1 MVFLKKILTANAVK
15 IFRRPLYCAVFILF
29 GLPVHIAAFLV
40 YLKRR
45 KSSSRV
51 ELRRHFAQVLGDSGE
66 GEALRAQVERQLNNK
81 YRFLGQTVSAN
92 RFNREAASL
101 YKARFAELIDEK
113 IDEKIR
119 EEGGREASDAARQVS
134 YISTFTGLLDMNGYL
149 FFFCLAGFPM
159 LIMILIYSAPYA
171 KYIFERVMMM
181 VFVIFGVTF
190 LVFTI
195 LYMSPL
201 DAARNILGPTATA
214 EQIESFDK
222 IYGLDQ
228 PYYVQLI
235 NKFKNLLTFNL
246 GKTYMGNE
254 DVFQAIMRKFPV
266 TLEVTFYSLL
276 LALIIALPAG
286 IISAVRPNTIAD
298 YSLMFFALLG
308 LSIPNFWL
316 GLMLINKFSI
326 QNAWLPAMYSPTN
339 WKSLIM
345 PAIVLGTGLS
355 ATVTRMTRSS
365 LLEVINQ
372 DYIIT
377 ARAKGLSVRRVIMGH
392 AMTNAMIPIV
402 TVVGLQF
409 GGMLGG
415 AAVTEKVFNIN
426 GIGKYIV
433 DKQFIPDIPV
443 VLAGVVY
450 IAIVISMVNLGVDIL
465 YTFLDPRIKSKL
477 KNY

>member
-1 MVFLKKILTANAVK
+1 MGRFKEILAVNAVK
-15 IFRRPLYCAVFILF
+15 IFRRPLYCAALVLL
-29 GLPVHIAAFLV
+29 GLPVHFAALLL

-45 KSSSRV
+45 RAGGWL
-51 ELRRHFAQVLGDSGE
+51 ERRRRILQDLGGSGE
-66 GEALRAQVERQLNNK
+66 ARSLREQVERQLRNK
-81 YRFLGQTVSAN
+81 LAFLGKAVSER
-92 RFNREAASL
+92 RFAQEAAAL
-101 YKARFAELIDEK
+101 YGARLAERADEEMLRRYG
-113 IDEKIR
+113 DE
-119 EEGGREASDAARQVS
+119 EARPVRYVS
-134 YISTFTGLLDMNGYL
+134 VFTGLLNHPASL
-149 FFFCLAGFPM
+149 VFFCVAGLPM
-159 LIMILIYSAPYA
+159 TLVILVYGGAYA

-190 LVFTI
+190 LVFSI

-214 EQIESFDK
+214 EQIGSFNH

-228 PYYVQLI
+228 SYPAQLV

-254 DVFQAIMRKFPV
+254 DVFQAILRKFPV
-266 TLEVTFYSLL
+266 TLQVTFYSLL
-276 LALIIALPAG
+276 LALLIALPAG
-286 IISAVRPNTIAD
+286 IVSAVRPNTISD
-298 YSLMFFALLG
+298 YLLMFVALLG

-316 GLMLINKFSI
+316 GLMLINEFSI
-326 QNAWLPAMYSPTN
+326 QNALLPATYSPEN
-339 WKSLIM
+339 GKSLIM

-372 DYIIT
+372 DYIVT
-377 ARAKGLSVRRVIMGH
+377 ARAKGLSSRRVIMGH
-392 AMTNAMIPIV
+392 ALPNAMIPIV

-409 GGMLGG
+409 GAMLGG

-426 GIGKYIV
+426 GIGKYVV
-433 DKQFIPDIPV
+433 DKQFVPDIPV

-450 IAIVISMVNLGVDIL
+450 IAIVISLVNLGVDIL

>member
-1 MVFLKKILTANAVK
+1 MASFKKMLTANAVK

-45 KSSSRV
+45 KASGYV
-51 ELRRHFAQVLGDSGE
+51 PLRRHFALVLRDSGE
-66 GEALRAQVERQLNNK
+66 GEALRAQVERQLQNK
-81 YRFLGQTVSAN
+81 YRFLGQTVAAD
-92 RFNREAASL
+92 RFKREAERV
-101 YKARFAELIDEK
+101 YEARFAELIDEK
-113 IDEKIR
+113 IR
-119 EEGGREASDAARQVS
+119 EEGGGEAARRVS
-134 YISTFTGLLDMNGYL
+134 YRSTFTGLLDRSGYL
-149 FFFCLAGFPM
+149 VFFCLAGFPM
-159 LIMILIYSAPYA
+159 LVMILIYSAPYA
-171 KYIFERVMMM
+171 KYIFERVVMM
-181 VFVIFGVTF
+181 VFVIFGVTL

-201 DAARNILGPTATA
+201 EAARNILGPTATA
-214 EQIESFDK
+214 EQIASFDK

-228 PYYVQLI
+228 SYHVQLI

-246 GKTYMGNE
+246 GKTYVGNE

-316 GLMLINKFSI
+316 GLMLINQFSI

-345 PAIVLGTGLS
+345 PAIVLGTALS

-365 LLEVINQ
+365 LLEVIHQ

-377 ARAKGLSVRRVIMGH
+377 ARAKGLSGRRVIMGH